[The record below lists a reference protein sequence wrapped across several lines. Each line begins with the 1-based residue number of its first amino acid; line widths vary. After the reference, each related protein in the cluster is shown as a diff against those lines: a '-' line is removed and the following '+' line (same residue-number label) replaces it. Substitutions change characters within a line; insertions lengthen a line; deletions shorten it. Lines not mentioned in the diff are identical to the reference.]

1 VQKTQ
6 EDVRLENLKKKQM
19 MAEDDVEVGGD
30 DENEDDAF
38 FARAKALAAAKSLN
52 QGGDFTAQFVGN
64 GKLNPAAEAAI
75 IEQNKR
81 EERLK
86 EERAEKERK
95 AARKAEKKKAQN
107 GGWFDEGSAPKPAK
121 KNW

>member
-1 VQKTQ
+1 MV
-6 EDVRLENLKKKQM
+6 
-19 MAEDDVEVGGD
+19 ASISHSS
-30 DENEDDAF
+30 
-38 FARAKALAAAKSLN
+38 KSYPKLFIKN
-52 QGGDFTAQFVGN
+52 SPQVGN